1 MKANFDVLK
10 LIPKEQAIQDQVLV
24 WDKKGLQGQQLS
36 LLTTNN
42 VADKVDQIIS
52 SLQKKNYIVDVYYT
66 DEVGFKI
73 ALAWYDQ
80 MLDYEKQLELKKDY
94 RLEVVGEKA
103 VEEIKKTLE
112 HRGEFSEVDLIT
124 ELVRLAFQSGASDM
138 HLQGEQQGVVLRL
151 RRNGILETVASLTH
165 QEFAVYLMKIK
176 YIA

>member
-1 MKANFDVLK
+1 LKANFDVLK

-94 RLEVVGEKA
+94 RLEVVGER
-103 VEEIKKTLE
+103 EGCRRDKKNT
-112 HRGEFSEVDLIT
+112 RT
-124 ELVRLAFQSGASDM
+124 
-138 HLQGEQQGVVLRL
+138 
-151 RRNGILETVASLTH
+151 
-165 QEFAVYLMKIK
+165 
-176 YIA
+176 